1 MADQSAIFVDDTTG
15 DIVAVVIRDF
25 LQSHFISI
33 KSWGVDLVHESIN
46 RRYLSQR
53 NGPGQLAR
61 VGVSEGSRS
70 ARLFGWVRNLKQKYR
85 MVSDHQQREQEVVSL
100 FGLFYGLLQ
109 GQLP

>member
-15 DIVAVVIRDF
+15 DIVAVVLRDF

-46 RRYLSQR
+46 RRSLSQR

-61 VGVSEGSRS
+61 VGVGCLDRIVLDEVHK
-70 ARLFGWVRNLKQKYR
+70 LMMDVNFQPK
-85 MVSDHQQREQEVVSL
+85 SDEL
-100 FGLFYGLLQ
+100 
-109 GQLP
+109 